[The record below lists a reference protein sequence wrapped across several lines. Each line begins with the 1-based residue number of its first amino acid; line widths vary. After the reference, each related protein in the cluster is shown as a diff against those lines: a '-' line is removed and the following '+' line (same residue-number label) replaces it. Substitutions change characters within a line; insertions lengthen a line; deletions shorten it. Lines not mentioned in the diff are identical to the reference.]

1 LFHASN
7 IIPLRSLPS
16 LPPRLPPPSQSVTF
30 NKGCLVERCFS

>member
-16 LPPRLPPPSQSVTF
+16 LPRRLRQR
-30 NKGCLVERCFS
+30 G